1 MRRTTTVASASA
13 ALLCLGVLLT
23 GCGSAAEEGYAAVGA
38 AGPADGRAPT
48 KAVPPD
54 AGVELTPLDGDGDG
68 APHTGPESRAA
79 AGSRDAHGSPGSTPG
94 ASSSPPAPSS
104 EDAGGNDGDS
114 PHAPPGSSSPPEG
127 SGAGGPSDGASG
139 PPDSPGSGSPAPE
152 PPSPALPAGPGAPA
166 GLLIGAKDLAGT
178 DVRWCE
184 KVTLDFLNTGKHPV
198 TSGTVSFGTH
208 VIGGL
213 GVDWATLR
221 STHRLPLPLD
231 PGEKRTGSWRVC
243 VDAWR
248 VPLGMHL
255 DTRDVSF
262 TWK

>member
-38 AGPADGRAPT
+38 AGPADERAPT

-54 AGVELTPLDGDGDG
+54 AGVELTPLDGDGAPRTSPGSRTG
-68 APHTGPESRAA
+68 AD
-79 AGSRDAHGSPGSTPG
+79 SRDAHDRPGDTPG
-94 ASSSPPAPSS
+94 ASSSSPDPSS
-104 EDAGGNDGDS
+104 KDTGGRDGDS
-114 PHAPPGSSSPPEG
+114 PSAPPGSSSPPQD
-127 SGAGGPSDGASG
+127 SGPAGPSDDAGD
-139 PPDSPGSGSPAPE
+139 PPDSPGDGSPAPE

-198 TSGTVSFGTH
+198 TSGSVSFGTH

-221 STHRLPLPLD
+221 STHRLPLPLA
-231 PGEKRTGSWRVC
+231 PGERKTGSWRVC

-248 VPLGMHL
+248 VPLGMHI